1 MPRKAREKS
10 ATAVYHV
17 VLRGINRQVIF
28 EDQEDH
34 VKYLEL
40 LKSYQEISGYQIYA

>member
-10 ATAVYHV
+10 ARAVYHV
-17 VLRGINRQVIF
+17 VFRGINRQVIF